1 MASSPDD
8 EENRTLGLPP
18 GALEKILRDKE
29 REKSRDRERL
39 AAAPPGKPSSG
50 EPVARPQP
58 PPRTPPSNT
67 APAAP
72 KWDPLDD
79 GGSDMRTIP
88 PARTGR
94 NRREIPSLDAWR
106 DSQELSPPP
115 QGPPSKLDAPEAFQG
130 TGPSQAR
137 PPLGPGW
144 PSADTGQSLPSGK
157 WPEREG
163 LETALLPHQ
172 KKPLRAEVPSSPT
185 RGADFPLPDPWGG
198 APSAGPAP
206 QAKSPSPATKSPSAK
221 TDTSTPVRYSGTRQA
236 GPAPPV
242 TTPNRRPASPRAPIE
257 NEGMTV
263 GYDRPVRSLQR
274 VVLILQ
280 FYNVD
285 VHRWSDLGKVRPEG
299 QVIGRVTFT
308 DWESNAVSLAEEHLR
323 LSFEGDELLMEPLPS
338 LNGAYLKLRAHQ
350 PVELEP
356 HNRFWVGRHVLEYRP
371 GGPPG
376 SMTPMCSEDGEVF
389 QSRVLVPRGFVDLI
403 GLDQEPYVS
412 FPLTKDTTR
421 IGREGPECDIALS
434 GDD

>member
-172 KKPLRAEVPSSPT
+172 KSRCVPKCRHPRLAGLTSRCQTHGAVRHQPGLLPRRNHPPLPRSHPRRRPT
-185 RGADFPLPDPWGG
+185 RRPLFATPARVRLVPLPRSQHP
-198 APSAGPAP
+198 
-206 QAKSPSPATKSPSAK
+206 
-221 TDTSTPVRYSGTRQA
+221 TD
-236 GPAPPV
+236 
-242 TTPNRRPASPRAPIE
+242 
-257 NEGMTV
+257 
-263 GYDRPVRSLQR
+263 DRHP
-274 VVLILQ
+274 
-280 FYNVD
+280 
-285 VHRWSDLGKVRPEG
+285 
-299 QVIGRVTFT
+299 
-308 DWESNAVSLAEEHLR
+308 
-323 LSFEGDELLMEPLPS
+323 
-338 LNGAYLKLRAHQ
+338 
-350 PVELEP
+350 LEP
-356 HNRFWVGRHVLEYRP
+356 P
-371 GGPPG
+371 
-376 SMTPMCSEDGEVF
+376 
-389 QSRVLVPRGFVDLI
+389 SR
-403 GLDQEPYVS
+403 
-412 FPLTKDTTR
+412 TR
-421 IGREGPECDIALS
+421 E
-434 GDD
+434 